1 MIKLKMNPSKRT
13 LTSTPESD
21 MLSECLMTM
30 LSQETSYSCV
40 DYLSMT
46 PWQNNTLKKRGG
58 GIVDE
63 YCREQIC
70 EWTYRVADYFRI
82 DREVVAVSLNYLD
95 RLLCSCS
102 CDRSMYKLAATT
114 TLHMAVKVV
123 HPQKMGDLGILSD
136 LSRGEFEMK
145 DVADMESHI
154 LTGLKWKLHPPTAAA
169 FTVYLLDF
177 INVNLPSTEIEDLY
191 VNASF
196 FAELSVCDYFF
207 VTMRSS
213 TIALACV
220 LNALEGMMH
229 DADFMVLHKVR
240 QLHIMTRDL
249 CAARNRLWELYERS
263 EECALQNDS
272 RPFKTASTV
281 KTTTIQID
289 NMSSPVSSP
298 ISVTSERCQVSDN
311 WDRGYNELPEER
323 W

>member
-1 MIKLKMNPSKRT
+1 MPSTMIKLKMNPCKRT
-13 LTSTPESD
+13 MTAKPETD
-21 MLSECLMTM
+21 MLAECLMTM
-30 LSQETSYSCV
+30 MSQETSYSCV

-46 PWQNNTLKKRGG
+46 PWQSKSLRSRGG
-58 GIVDE
+58 GAVDE

-123 HPQKMGDLGILSD
+123 HPQKMGELGILSD

-145 DVADMESHI
+145 DVANMELHI
-154 LTGLKWKLHPPTAAA
+154 LNRLRWKLNPPTTVA
-169 FTVYLLDF
+169 FTVYMLDF

-196 FAELSVCDYFF
+196 FAELSVYDYFF
-207 VTMRSS
+207 VTLRSS

-240 QLHIMTRDL
+240 RLHILTRDL
-249 CAARNRLWELYERS
+249 SGARNRLWELYERS
-263 EECALQNDS
+263 EECALHNDS
-272 RPFKTASTV
+272 RPFKTVSTV
-281 KTTTIQID
+281 PCTTIQID
-289 NMSSPVSSP
+289 NVNSPVSSP
-298 ISVTSERCQVSDN
+298 VSVT
-311 WDRGYNELPEER
+311 YNELQEKS